1 MPDSIAPQQL
11 AAHPTAV
18 IIDVRGRPDDEQI
31 PGSQRFDADAL
42 LANPELPPAISRD
55 DVVVV
60 YCGSG
65 NTCRD
70 VADALR
76 ERGYNASPLEGG
88 YRAWREAGL
97 PTEPRA

>member
-1 MPDSIAPQQL
+1 MPDSISPQQL
-11 AAHPTAV
+11 AAHADAV

-42 LANPELPPAISRD
+42 LANPELPAAISRD
-55 DVVVV
+55 DRIVV

-65 NTCRD
+65 GTCRE

-76 ERGYNASPLEGG
+76 ERGYDAAPLEGG

-97 PTEPRA
+97 PTEPRV